1 LYTDHEA
8 SNAHREFPCFD
19 QPDLKASYTLLAL
32 APKGWVVIANA
43 PQIKDTA
50 ASGSKAFTKQL
61 QQYSIDE
68 ASFTKPYEGEAV
80 NCFEFGESFKISPY
94 LFCFVAG
101 PYVCFE
107 SDKPEIQ
114 KFKLPLRMFSRKSIA
129 KYAEKQKEEYFWVT
143 KCGIEFYEKTFAT
156 PYPFEKLD

>member
-1 LYTDHEA
+1 M
-8 SNAHREFPCFD
+8 
-19 QPDLKASYTLLAL
+19 
-32 APKGWVVIANA
+32 VIANA
-43 PQIKDTA
+43 PQIGETA
-50 ASGSKAFTKQL
+50 AAGSKAFTKRL
-61 QQYSIDE
+61 REYNRVHPIDE
-68 ASFTKPYEGEAV
+68 ASFTKPYGGEAV

-114 KFKLPLRMFSRKSIA
+114 QFKVPLRMFSRKSIA